1 MSDNKLLADFLAAQK
16 LHIPMPVAP
25 PKKRT
30 KTNKNLINPAAP
42 GEVEEGFE
50 YIVTKK
56 PKAKKVVKYLQ
67 GMADAIMAEADL

>member
-1 MSDNKLLADFLAAQK
+1 MNADKLLSDFLAAQK
-16 LHIPMPVAP
+16 QHMPMPVAP

-30 KTNKNLINPAAP
+30 KTNKNLINPGHV

-50 YIVTKK
+50 YIISKK

-67 GMADAIMAEADL
+67 DMADSIMAEADA